1 MDSKE
6 VKEHQRKSIDDILN
20 SGKPIWFS
28 FPKNV
33 GKQQIEGRMNRE
45 NSVVMNTTDYI
56 DEKKKFTDKVLKDT
70 NKQKKNKN
78 RDVR

>member
-6 VKEHQRKSIDDILN
+6 YQMKSIEDILN
-20 SGKPIWFS
+20 SGKPIWLS

-45 NSVVMNTTDYI
+45 NSVIMDTTDYI

>member
-6 VKEHQRKSIDDILN
+6 VKEHQKKSIEDILN

-33 GKQQIEGRMNRE
+33 GKQIEGRMNRE
-45 NSVVMNTTDYI
+45 NSVIMDTTDYI

>member
-1 MDSKE
+1 MDLKE
-6 VKEHQRKSIDDILN
+6 YQRKSIEDILN
-20 SGKPIWFS
+20 SGTPIWFS

-45 NSVVMNTTDYI
+45 NSVIMNTTDYI